1 MKEHLDIFL
10 PKVDEEWAET
20 LKEQVL
26 SGTLVLNVFS
36 TEAVR
41 SSEALRQIA
50 AQTQAPYVA
59 LVVKDTAIQ
68 LGEAALERMVKV
80 AQEKHIQC

>member
-1 MKEHLDIFL
+1 MAKCFCGILPTDIILLLLQKILKLMKEHLDIFL

-59 LVVKDTAIQ
+59 LVV
-68 LGEAALERMVKV
+68 G
-80 AQEKHIQC
+80 